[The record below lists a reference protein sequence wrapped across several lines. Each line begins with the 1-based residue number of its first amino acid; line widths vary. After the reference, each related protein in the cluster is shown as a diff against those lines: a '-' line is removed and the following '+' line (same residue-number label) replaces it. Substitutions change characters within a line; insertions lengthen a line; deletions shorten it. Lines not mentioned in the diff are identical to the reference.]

1 MMRRALLVLAAATV
15 LAACS
20 KEKDVDLPAELVDF
34 EPTLRVQRVWST
46 SMGGA
51 EPTLRLGLGIASDGE
66 RVFAAGRGGDV
77 AAFVAATGK
86 AAWRVKTKAPL
97 SGGPGYG
104 DGLVVVGSSAGEVI
118 ALEAADGRERW
129 RVKVGGEVLAAPA
142 PAALAVVVRSV
153 DGRLIGLSPQDG
165 RELWREEQQ
174 SPRLTL
180 RGTATPAVVGDTA
193 ICGFDNGRVL
203 AVAASNGEIV
213 WDAAVSPPRG
223 RTELERLVDIDAA
236 IKVSGADVFVVGFQ
250 GRAAMLA
257 LDSGQVWWSRELSSY
272 RGLDF
277 DDDAVYVSGAQ
288 GDVIA
293 LRRRTG
299 IETWRQDALK
309 FRRLSAPAVFGG
321 FVVVGDLEG
330 TLHWLDRTSGAF
342 VARTSAGDRISAS
355 PLVVGDT
362 LVVVDDDGRLSAF
375 RPAGA
380 VERRGARADTPATE
394 SPSAAPPDS
403 PTDSPPPPA
412 R

>member
-1 MMRRALLVLAAATV
+1 MRRALLVLATAIA
-15 LAACS
+15 LGACS

-34 EPTLRVQRVWST
+34 EPTVRVQRVWSA

-51 EPTLRLGLGIASDGE
+51 EPTLRLGLGLATDGE

-77 AAFVAATGK
+77 AAFAAATGK
-86 AAWRVKTKAPL
+86 AAWRIKTKAPL

-104 DGLVVVGSSAGEVI
+104 EGLVVVGTSAGEII

-142 PAALAVVVRSV
+142 PAARAVVVRSV
-153 DGRLIGLSPQDG
+153 DGRLIGLAPDDG

-180 RGTATPAVVGDTA
+180 RGTATPAVIGDTA

-203 AVAASNGEIV
+203 AVAASDGEIV

-277 DDDAVYVSGAQ
+277 DDEAVYVSGAQ
-288 GDVIA
+288 GDVVA

-299 IETWRQDALK
+299 IELWRQDAMK
-309 FRRLSAPAVFGG
+309 FRRLSAPAVFGAY
-321 FVVVGDLEG
+321 VVIGDLEG
-330 TLHWLDRTSGAF
+330 QLHWLDRTSGAF
-342 VARTSAGDRISAS
+342 AARTSAGDRISAA

-380 VERRGARADTPATE
+380 AERRRGRSAEPQAE
-394 SPSAAPPDS
+394 SPPSAESAPP
-403 PTDSPPPPA
+403 PTA